1 MRTRPRYL
9 PLFEVEPGMVL
20 GAPVRVINHGYLSL
34 SLPIGHE
41 LNDDSLHQL
50 VAHGAQAL
58 FVLEADSRPDEQIA
72 VDAAAAAKRVM
83 KIFEG
88 ADLSNP
94 TMASFFDQVLVYR
107 SE

>member
-1 MRTRPRYL
+1 MRMRPRYL
-9 PLFEVEPGMVL
+9 PLFDAEPGMVL

-34 SLPIGHE
+34 SLPLGHE
-41 LNDDSLHQL
+41 LTKDSLHQL
-50 VAHGAQAL
+50 VAHGAQSL
-58 FVLEADSRPDEQIA
+58 FVLEADTRPDEQIA

-94 TMASFFDQVLVYR
+94 TMAGLFDQIIVYR